1 MSSSNGETRCSGVTV
16 DQAGR
21 QADRK
26 APFRGGGGK
35 VHPNVEEDV
44 VDPARRVVDGKRS
57 KEE

>member
-1 MSSSNGETRCSGVTV
+1 MTR
-16 DQAGR
+16 QAGR
-21 QADRK
+21 QTGRH
-26 APFRGGGGK
+26 PSEGEGGK